1 MIKQE
6 TIKELRKN
14 AGLTQE
20 QLGRAVFLEG
30 ATISMYESG
39 KRVPS
44 IDTLEAIANVFGY
57 TLELSLIKDKDSA
70 RGVDFYND
78 KSTFE
83 IASMTVE
90 DMVDY
95 LFVKFTDIEMC
106 RFCHLNNEVYDIID
120 MKSRKNILNKYVEKY
135 LSLGKEALIS
145 VLNEEHRGYEQDY
158 YTYVSIVQEYL
169 KTYKENIEKFF
180 NGFSLDKA
188 YYIRAYAYTEFSN
201 GYWVLE
207 SAELLDEN
215 EESLGV
221 NLVELPLVNTYEAD
235 NFDMPVDETLED
247 YLSSDMVNGLGMWIK
262 NNATIKIKL

>member
-6 TIKELRKN
+6 IIKELRKN

-57 TLELSLIKDKDSA
+57 TLELSLIKDDNA
-70 RGVDFYND
+70 RGIDFYND
-78 KSTFE
+78 KNASE
-83 IASMTVE
+83 IANMTIE
-90 DMVDY
+90 DIVDY

-106 RFCHLNNEVYDIID
+106 RFCQLDVEVYGIID
-120 MKSRKNILNKYVEKY
+120 MKSRKNILTKYVEKY

-145 VLNEEHRGYEQDY
+145 ILNGEYRGYEQDY
-158 YTYVSIVQEYL
+158 YTYVSVVQEYL
-169 KTYKENIEKFF
+169 ETYKKNIEKFF
-180 NGFSLDKA
+180 NCSLDNVH
-188 YYIRAYAYTEFSN
+188 YIRAYAYAEFSN

-215 EESLGV
+215 EESLDI
-221 NLVELPLVNTYEAD
+221 NLVQLPLVNTYEGD

-247 YLSSDMVNGLGMWIK
+247 YLSGDMINGLGMWIR
-262 NNATIKIKL
+262 NNSTIKIKL